1 MQHPAGIL
9 KARGLAAS
17 RRRGQNFL
25 TQPAT
30 ALALAVSAGLALED
44 VVVEIGP
51 GLGALTL
58 PLAALAGRVIAL
70 EVDLGVHEALLAVL
84 AQAGAVNVEARRQDA
99 LTFAWAAEA
108 AAAGRRFKVVAN
120 LPYAIGSPLLLSLLE
135 SLGHWSSATL
145 MVQREVAERLAAAPG
160 RREYGRLSV
169 LLQCWC
175 KINLGVVVGPEQF
188 FPRPQVESRVVH
200 LTPRARPLADIAG
213 LEQAVWYAQVVKA
226 AFGQRRK
233 TLLNSL
239 TGGLGRPRAE
249 VEEVL
254 KGEGIDTSRRA
265 ETLDPQELGGV
276 ARALA
281 GKSGRF

>member
-1 MQHPAGIL
+1 
-9 KARGLAAS
+9 
-17 RRRGQNFL
+17 
-25 TQPAT
+25 
-30 ALALAVSAGLALED
+30 
-44 VVVEIGP
+44 
-51 GLGALTL
+51 
-58 PLAALAGRVIAL
+58 
-70 EVDLGVHEALLAVL
+70 
-84 AQAGAVNVEARRQDA
+84 
-99 LTFAWAAEA
+99 
-108 AAAGRRFKVVAN
+108 
-120 LPYAIGSPLLLSLLE
+120 
-135 SLGHWSSATL
+135 
-145 MVQREVAERLAAAPG
+145 
-160 RREYGRLSV
+160 
-169 LLQCWC
+169 
-175 KINLGVVVGPEQF
+175 
-188 FPRPQVESRVVH
+188 
-200 LTPRARPLADIAG
+200 LADIAG